1 MQEYITG
8 RIDISGKKD
17 KTIKGGREGD
27 LTFILVGKSIRVD
40 NVPRQFGVRCGAT
53 VKGYVKDGKGKVHDI
68 SWPSSITTK
77 RCKLSEIAK
86 FNNINT
92 KTDLLVV
99 ENGVQY
105 ITHLVKVDTKK
116 YGLPQTRNRTY
127 RELIYVCSLTF

>member
-27 LTFILVGKSIRVD
+27 LTFILVGKFISVD

-53 VKGYVKDGKGKVHDI
+53 VKGYVKDGKGKVHKM
-68 SWPSSITTK
+68 SWPKNNSTK

-105 ITHLVKVDTKK
+105 VTHLVKVDTKR

-127 RELIYVCSLTF
+127 RELICVMFTAF